1 MIPRLRS
8 DPLPERVVLSKLPA
22 RGKQLN
28 VNIRALRIERDE
40 DGRLRFALRSQ
51 YGFERGRADKG
62 FTRRQCQRLCR
73 REPNPNPRERLA
85 RRSRQ

>member
-22 RGKQLN
+22 RGKQLD
-28 VNIRALRIERDE
+28 VNIRALRIKRDE

-51 YGFERGRADKG
+51 YSFERGGADKG

-73 REPNPNPRERLA
+73 RAQSEPP
-85 RRSRQ
+85 